1 MLLSVCLS
9 VCCCLSALVCAAVCF
24 SMCTAVCLPWCVCHC
39 LPWCVSHCLP
49 WCVYRC
55 LPWCAGSI
63 SSNGIHVLTYILMG
77 QESMPPLRNTFAGV
91 SALHLLPRLSKTL
104 LLCGPHS
111 LKQGDHLLGGEFG
124 FVCLLQEYPEFAVH
138 SSLHGNAFT
147 EQLMSFSPP
156 PPPMPQHWW
165 HHHGASDLPPA

>member
-24 SMCTAVCLPWCVCHC
+24 SMCTAVCLPWCVC
-39 LPWCVSHCLP
+39 
-49 WCVYRC
+49 RC

-77 QESMPPLRNTFAGV
+77 QEPMPPLRNTFAGV

-147 EQLMSFSPP
+147 EQLMSFSPHLLHP
-156 PPPMPQHWW
+156 CHNTGGIIMVPLTSLQLECTFHVVDVL
-165 HHHGASDLPPA
+165 SLD